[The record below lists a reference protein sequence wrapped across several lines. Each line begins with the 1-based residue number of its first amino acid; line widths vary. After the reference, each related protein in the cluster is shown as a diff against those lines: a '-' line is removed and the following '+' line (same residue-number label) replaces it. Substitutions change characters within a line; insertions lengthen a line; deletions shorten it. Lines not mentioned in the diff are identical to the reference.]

1 MKIILLTFLFLG
13 SVFTKTFSQ
22 EKITLSGTI
31 KDKKSTETLIG
42 VNVYIDELKT
52 GTNTNEYGFYSLTI
66 PTGSYT
72 IRISYVGYQTIEEKM
87 RPDARSERDDARVAQ
102 GRYLLNLTPAEI
114 DCHAQRRPHRPQQL
128 A

>member
-22 EKITLSGTI
+22 EKITISGTI
-31 KDKKSTETLIG
+31 KDNKSTETLIG

-72 IRISYVGYQTIEEKM
+72 IRISYVGYQILVTRDIYNQTSPPSLTIH
-87 RPDARSERDDARVAQ
+87 
-102 GRYLLNLTPAEI
+102 N
-114 DCHAQRRPHRPQQL
+114 
-128 A
+128 